1 MTWLVWKKRN
11 KISKYA
17 TALKPSDWYVPS
29 VFFVTGLLLP
39 MVITVAHCTTNYP
52 TASVCM
58 NTSLP
63 ESLYTA
69 EQVRQLDHA
78 AIHQAGIAGFEL
90 MSRAASA
97 VMQALSR
104 HWPKAKT
111 VLVLCGAGNN
121 GGDGYLVA
129 RLAKE
134 HELQVSVL
142 SCCDPA
148 RLTGDARTAWQA
160 CLDAGVVVRPY
171 DVRQSLAA
179 DVVVDA
185 MLGTGLT
192 GAVRG
197 DCADAIRR
205 LNHLRTAVCAVD
217 IPSGLCA
224 DTGVALGEA
233 VRATLT
239 VSFIGLKTG
248 LLTGQGPEYCGQL
261 LFDDLGVPSSV
272 CESLPGHCRRIAP
285 GQFRGWLARRSRVAH
300 KGNFGH
306 LLLIGG
312 NEGMPGAILLAAES
326 ALHCGAGLVTVATRK
341 HHLTALA
348 VRCPEVMGV
357 AVKTASG
364 LGSLADGKSA
374 IVIGPGLGRDDWGLK
389 LLQDALAA
397 PCPVV
402 LDADALNLLSHHP
415 QLLNTRKSPM
425 IFTPHPGEL
434 ARLTGQS
441 IAAIERDRP
450 AALLSGHRQLMV
462 DAIGHHPGIVTEKE
476 YDTGDRKYECNVVLL
491 LKGAGTLIYD
501 GHKIALCSE
510 GNPGMAVAGMGD
522 VLSGVTGALLAQGLT
537 PFRAARMA
545 AWLHASAAD
554 ELAASQGE
562 TGLRASEL
570 IPAIRQR
577 LNCVVG

>member
-1 MTWLVWKKRN
+1 
-11 KISKYA
+11 
-17 TALKPSDWYVPS
+17 
-29 VFFVTGLLLP
+29 
-39 MVITVAHCTTNYP
+39 
-52 TASVCM
+52 M

-69 EQVRQLDHA
+69 DQVRQLDHA
-78 AIHQAGIAGFEL
+78 AIHQAGIDGFEL
-90 MSRAASA
+90 MSRAAGA
-97 VMQALSR
+97 VMASLSGR
-104 HWPKAKT
+104 WPEAKV
-111 VLVLCGAGNN
+111 VLVLSGAGNN

-129 RLAKE
+129 KLAKE
-134 HELQVSVL
+134 QGLRVSVL
-142 SCCDPA
+142 SCSDPS

-160 CLDAGVVVRPY
+160 CLEAGVMVRPY
-171 DVRQSLAA
+171 DARQSLTA

-185 MLGTGLT
+185 MLGTGLS
-192 GAVRG
+192 GDVRG

-205 LNHLRTAVCAVD
+205 LNHLHAPVCAVD

-224 DTGVALGEA
+224 DTGTVLGEA

-248 LLTGQGPEYCGQL
+248 MLTGQGREYCGQL
-261 LFDDLGVPSSV
+261 VFDDLGVPPAVYQSV
-272 CESLPGHCRRIAP
+272 PSQCRRLAP

-306 LLLIGG
+306 LLLMGG
-312 NEGMPGAILLAAES
+312 NEGMPGAIILAAEA

-341 HHLTALA
+341 SHLTALA

-357 AVKTASG
+357 GVRADDS
-364 LGSLADGKSA
+364 LGSLVAGKSA
-374 IVIGPGLGRDDWGLK
+374 IVVGPGLGCDDWSLK
-389 LLQDALAA
+389 LLLEALAA

-402 LDADALNLLSHHP
+402 LDADALNLLSHYP

-441 IAAIERDRP
+441 VMAIERDRLD
-450 AALLSGHRQLMV
+450 ALLSGHRHLM
-462 DAIGHHPGIVTEKE
+462 AHGSGTEKE
-476 YDTGDRKYECNVVLL
+476 GNTGDRKYERDVVLL

-501 GHKIALCSE
+501 GHRTALCSE

-545 AWLHASAAD
+545 VWLHASAAD
-554 ELAASQGE
+554 EMTASQGE

-570 IPAIRQR
+570 IVLIRQQ
-577 LNCVVG
+577 LNGIIG

>member
-1 MTWLVWKKRN
+1 
-11 KISKYA
+11 
-17 TALKPSDWYVPS
+17 
-29 VFFVTGLLLP
+29 
-39 MVITVAHCTTNYP
+39 MVVTVADCTTDYP

-78 AIHQAGIAGFEL
+78 AIHQAGISGFEL

-97 VMQALSR
+97 VMAALFH

-111 VLVLCGAGNN
+111 ILVLCGAGNN

-129 RLAKE
+129 RLAKKQG
-134 HELQVSVL
+134 LRVNVL
-142 SCCDPA
+142 SCRDPA

-160 CLDAGVVVRPY
+160 CLDAGVRVRPY
-171 DVRQSLAA
+171 DARQSLVA

-192 GAVRG
+192 GVVRG

-205 LNHLRTAVCAVD
+205 LNHLHTPVCAVD

-224 DTGVALGEA
+224 DTGAVLGEA

-248 LLTGQGPEYCGQL
+248 LLTGDGREYCGQL
-261 LFDDLGVPSSV
+261 LFDDLGVPPAVYQRVQS
-272 CESLPGHCRRIAP
+272 HCQRLAP
-285 GQFRGWLARRSRVAH
+285 GQFRGWLPRRSRVAH

-306 LLLIGG
+306 LLLVGG

-341 HHLTALA
+341 NHLTALA

-357 AVKTASG
+357 GVKTGSG
-364 LGSLADGKSA
+364 LGSLTDGKSA
-374 IVIGPGLGRDDWGLK
+374 IVIGPGLGRDDWGLQ
-389 LLQDALAA
+389 LLQEVLATR
-397 PCPVV
+397 CPVV

-434 ARLTGQS
+434 ARLSGQS

-450 AALLSGHRQLMV
+450 VALLNGQRQLTV
-462 DAIGHHPGIVTEKE
+462 HVAGHQGGSGTEKE
-476 YDTGDRKYECNVVLL
+476 HDTGDRKYERHVVLL

-501 GHKIALCSE
+501 GHRLALCSE

-522 VLSGVTGALLAQGLT
+522 VLSGVIGALLAQGLT
-537 PFRAARMA
+537 PFRATRLA

-554 ELAASQGE
+554 ELAARQGE

-570 IPAIRQR
+570 IPVIRQR
-577 LNCVVG
+577 LNCVIE